1 MAEAQA
7 KRARPAALEARVS
20 TLALPAIGK
29 INALA
34 IGIDGTVF
42 VATDSAIYV
51 LSPAGFVA
59 LFAGSR
65 SETRET
71 GYQDGE
77 GPDARFDSPRGL
89 AVASDGSLLVADTK
103 NHRLRRVTPHGTVS
117 TVAGGERGFAD
128 GVGTAVCFYYPWG
141 IVVDGHGTIYV
152 SDYGNEC
159 IRKVTPSD
167 WTVSTLC
174 CVGTH
179 AGFADEAAA
188 ATRFHSP
195 LGLAMDM
202 DGNLIVADRDNHCI
216 CKVVPLDG
224 RVSTVAGS
232 GSAGEGLADGEA
244 AAARFDQPHDVA
256 VDGNNTILVADCNNN
271 CLCKI
276 ASEGAQ
282 VTTLAGSSE
291 PGKVDSEG
299 ASVRFNAPCAVVL
312 DERGRLFVIELANE
326 RCLRVVEASLAPR
339 LAVEPWKNPLT
350 TVLEDYAK
358 LLTDTALA
366 DVTFAV
372 DGQRFPAHRCVLA
385 VRSPYFK
392 ALFTSGQGMRE
403 EGSRVAGGEILLQE
417 VSAPDFEMLMEYLYA
432 HKLPEGE
439 EWQAGAGPGEMAVVA
454 DRFQASGLYVH
465 CVRKFRSGLKVANV
479 VVRLV
484 QAHDSGLV
492 ELEEVAMSY
501 LVQHALAF
509 KVCFKSLC
517 HVCLRACFVL
527 GCSKQCVQVCACM
540 FCAQKRM

>member
-202 DGNLIVADRDNHCI
+202 DGNLIVADRDNNCI
-216 CKVVPLDG
+216 RKVVPLDG

-232 GSAGEGLADGEA
+232 GSAGKGLADGEA
-244 AAARFDQPHDVA
+244 AAARFDQPQDVA
-256 VDGNNTILVADCNNN
+256 VDGNNTILIADCNNN
-271 CLCKI
+271 CLRKI

-291 PGKVDSEG
+291 PGKVDGEG

-312 DERGRLFVIELANE
+312 DERGRLLVAEPANTG
-326 RCLRVVEASLAPR
+326 CQRVVEASLSPR
-339 LAVEPWKNPLT
+339 LTVEPWKNPLT
-350 TVLEDYAK
+350 TVVEDYAK
-358 LLTDTALA
+358 MLRDTSLA

-372 DGQRFPAHRCVLA
+372 DGQRFHAHRCMLA
-385 VRSPYFK
+385 ARSPYFK
-392 ALFTSGQGMRE
+392 ALFASGQGMRE
-403 EGSRVAGGEILLQE
+403 EGSRAAGGDIELEE
-417 VSAPDFEMLMEYLYA
+417 VSAPDFEMLMEYLYS

-439 EWQAGAGPGEMAVVA
+439 EWQAGPGPGEMAVVA
-454 DRFQASGLYVH
+454 DWFQASGLYMH
-465 CVRKFRSGLKVANV
+465 CVGKFVGGLKVGKV
-479 VVRLV
+479 VARLV
-484 QAHDSGLV
+484 QARDCGLTD
-492 ELEEVAMSY
+492 LEEAVMEY
-501 LVQHALAF
+501 LQTNALAF
-509 KVCFKSLC
+509 
-517 HVCLRACFVL
+517 
-527 GCSKQCVQVCACM
+527 QVN
-540 FCAQKRM
+540 